1 MRPTV
6 GAQAQPRR
14 DRRPGGA
21 ISRESCRTTFT
32 DANIT
37 FVALRQLSR
46 PGLSELSRPQRIGVL
61 AICCMSLLIVGLDTT
76 IVNVALPS
84 IGHDFNASLS
94 GLQWT
99 IDAYTLV
106 LASLLM
112 LSGATA
118 DRVGRRRIFRL
129 GLAMFTL
136 GSLLCSL
143 APNLPLLV
151 VFRMVQAIGG
161 SMLNPVAMSIITNTF
176 TDRKERAQAIG
187 IWGIAIGISMALGPI
202 VGGILVSSIGWRSVF
217 WINIPVGV
225 AAIILTTLFIPESKA
240 PKPRR
245 PDPLAQVLVIIL
257 LATLTFGIIEAPRR
271 GFDSATI
278 IAAFAVAV
286 ISLLVLIRYE
296 SRRKEPLIDLRFFR
310 SAPFAGATGIAVFAF
325 AALGGFLLINTL
337 YLQDARGLSAL
348 HAGLDTLPM
357 AVTWLVAAPL
367 AGRFVGSRGPRLIL
381 ILAGVTI
388 AAGGLMLVTLSNT
401 TSFTVLFT
409 SYTLIGIGMGVVNPP
424 ISVAAVSGMPRA
436 QAGVAAAIASTSRQV
451 GSTLGV
457 AVFGALTTAAETGP
471 AKTALASATHDAWW
485 LMVGC
490 ALAVLALGVLT
501 STAWAT
507 RTAERTAERVE
518 AAA

>member
-1 MRPTV
+1 
-6 GAQAQPRR
+6 
-14 DRRPGGA
+14 
-21 ISRESCRTTFT
+21 
-32 DANIT
+32 
-37 FVALRQLSR
+37 
-46 PGLSELSRPQRIGVL
+46 VL
-61 AICCMSLLIVGLDTT
+61 VICCMSLLIVGLDTT

-118 DRVGRRRIFRL
+118 DRLGRRRIFRL
-129 GLAMFTL
+129 GLTMFTL

-151 VFRMVQAIGG
+151 VFRMIQAIGG

-187 IWGIAIGISMALGPI
+187 IWGIAIGISMALGPV
-202 VGGILVSSIGWRSVF
+202 VGGVLVTSIGWRSVF
-217 WINIPVGV
+217 WINIPVGI

-240 PKPRR
+240 PRARR
-245 PDPLAQVLVIIL
+245 PDPVAQVIVIVL
-257 LATLTFGIIEAPRR
+257 LASLTFGIIEAPRW
-271 GFDSATI
+271 GWSSAAI
-278 IAAFAVAV
+278 ITSFGVALV
-286 ISLLVLIRYE
+286 SLLALIRYE
-296 SRRKEPLIDLRFFR
+296 NRRVEPLIDLRFFR

-357 AVTWLVAAPL
+357 AVTWLIFAPL
-367 AGRFVGSRGPRLIL
+367 AGRVVGTRGPRIIL
-381 ILAGVTI
+381 VVAGITVAIGGILLT
-388 AAGGLMLVTLSNT
+388 TLSNS
-401 TSFTVLFT
+401 TSFTTLFT
-409 SYTLIGIGMGVVNPP
+409 AYTLIGIGMGIVNPP
-424 ISVAAVSGMPRA
+424 ISVAAVSGMPKE

-457 AVFGALTTAAETGP
+457 AVFGALTTAHEGSNIKAT
-471 AKTALASATHDAWW
+471 LAGATHDAWW

-490 ALAVLALGVLT
+490 GVAVLALGFLT

-507 RTAERTAERVE
+507 RTAERTAERV
-518 AAA
+518 AAAT